1 MKRRIS
7 IHELTKI
14 LRMAVELR
22 EAMAK
27 AGVTYGSKSA

>member
-1 MKRRIS
+1 MKRRMS

-27 AGVTYGSKSA
+27 AGLADGSKSD